1 MKPLDFHFYRT
12 APEETMH
19 GFALRWSVYQER
31 PFVTIKAP
39 NRDYWSYFHISL
51 LLFRSE
57 LWVYI
62 QLTKLPFRNLEQYKV
77 LLREKRAA
85 ERAREQQQWNTDD
98 QANDEAT

>member
-1 MKPLDFHFYRT
+1 
-12 APEETMH
+12 MH